1 MSNKYL
7 SNHIKRPEITRGNA
21 LLIITLIS
29 ILCSAIFLRILPAKY
44 GFYLNEFD
52 PYYNYRAVEFI
63 IKNLEEHGINGIVNY
78 INWQDIRTWYP
89 EGRPVLNTSQ
99 VGLHLTGATTYLIFT
114 GIFGKIISIY
124 DFLVLFPVI
133 IGSLTTLMMF
143 LLVRNIAGNTA
154 GIFSA
159 LMIAFSPA
167 IIVRGNLGWFKS
179 EPLAILIGI
188 SAFYLFLKIQNR
200 NIKLNKMILT
210 SILIGTLLGFGN
222 TTWGGAYFFIIVYA
236 ATLLLTPLIVRN
248 YDRLIQ
254 SAIIIV
260 SFTFITTAIFP
271 RPGLTFIFGPV
282 GFLLVSSLLFLI
294 LAKIIK
300 VLLQGN
306 DEKIKQNLNKTDKF
320 LRNTPRHVKILIILI
335 VAIGISGTILFIT
348 NSLAPLTERY
358 LTVLLPFQKTANP
371 LVESVSE
378 HFSPTGQLYFT
389 IYSILIILSAFGAI
403 QTIRKRSINY
413 IFVAIIG
420 ILSIYFSSSF
430 SRLLVFSS
438 IGISILASIGFVTL
452 NSIIFK
458 KRKINLNTK
467 MLKQKQ
473 FTNEISREVKI
484 LYSVIIIIVLF
495 IPAIHPTSGWITASD
510 TPTTLASS
518 SINTKQ
524 SIPDWKNALDWIENN
539 TEEDSVFIAWWD
551 YGYWITVEG
560 NRTTVADNA
569 TINQTRIEQ
578 IATMFMSDHNE
589 GERILRELKGD
600 YVVIFISGIKVFDP
614 ENNQIVYRL
623 GLGGDES
630 KKQWFIK
637 IAGLNSEDYLY
648 NDRFTGKPNF
658 WNNTML
664 GKMIPLEFVQYV
676 DLTKGE
682 FMGNEYKDGGRTIG
696 VDAVYVYREK
706 FTEDDNLKLVFSSPS
721 MNQIPEYGSEIF
733 AAVLIYEIK

>member
-1 MSNKYL
+1 
-7 SNHIKRPEITRGNA
+7 
-21 LLIITLIS
+21 
-29 ILCSAIFLRILPAKY
+29 
-44 GFYLNEFD
+44 
-52 PYYNYRAVEFI
+52 
-63 IKNLEEHGINGIVNY
+63 
-78 INWQDIRTWYP
+78 
-89 EGRPVLNTSQ
+89 
-99 VGLHLTGATTYLIFT
+99 
-114 GIFGKIISIY
+114 
-124 DFLVLFPVI
+124 
-133 IGSLTTLMMF
+133 MF

-210 SILIGTLLGFGN
+210 SILIGTLFGFGN

-254 SAIIIV
+254 SAIIII

-335 VAIGISGTILFIT
+335 VTIGISGIILFMT

-371 LVESVSE
+371 LV
-378 HFSPTGQLYFT
+378 YFT

-403 QTIRKRSINY
+403 QTIRKRSISY

-458 KRKINLNTK
+458 KRKINLNAK
-467 MLKQKQ
+467 MLKQKR
-473 FTNEISREVKI
+473 FANEVSKEVKI

-495 IPAIHPTSGWITASD
+495 IPAIHPTSGWIAAAD

-518 SINTKQ
+518 SLNTKQ
-524 SIPDWKNALDWIENN
+524 SIPDWKIALDWIENN
-539 TEEDSVFIAWWD
+539 TEEDAVFISWWD

-637 IAGLNSEDYLY
+637 IAGLNPEDYLY

-682 FMGNEYKDGGRTIG
+682 FVGNEYRDGGRTIG
-696 VDAVYVYREK
+696 VDAIYIYREK
-706 FTEDDNLKLVFSSPS
+706 FTEDDILKLVFISPS
-721 MNQIPEYGSEIF
+721 MNEVPEYGSEIF
-733 AAVLIYEIK
+733 AGVLIYEVK